1 MSSKTLCTSSY
12 TSVVRWVYTAGGC
25 LMGHEAISYG
35 IYRTIVETC
44 HSVIATITL
53 SGRAVITDP
62 LIDWISDTRSQGY
75 TDLQSLVKCL
85 DHRDVVYSMQS
96 SKGCVRLRDALKCS
110 RMHLGGY
117 IYSHVEMLKSKAAEK
132 QTEQSKFQT

>member
-1 MSSKTLCTSSY
+1 
-12 TSVVRWVYTAGGC
+12 
-25 LMGHEAISYG
+25 MGHEAISYG

-85 DHRDVVYSMQS
+85 DHRDIVSDTACSQAKVVL
-96 SKGCVRLRDALKCS
+96 GCA
-110 RMHLGGY
+110 MH
-117 IYSHVEMLKSKAAEK
+117 
-132 QTEQSKFQT
+132 